1 MCSHRSGARAL
12 RHAGFSLIEV
22 LLVVALL
29 VLIGGGLAYFYLGRG
44 GREKPDGTRAR
55 TPITVA
61 KDTVCQSN
69 LGQVRQAV
77 NVFRAGD
84 PEETLPRSLQELRLP
99 AELLTCAVGGEP
111 YQYEPETGAVRC
123 VHPGHE
129 NF

>member
-1 MCSHRSGARAL
+1 MRGHRFCVRPGHS
-12 RHAGFSLIEV
+12 AGFSLIEV

-44 GREKPDGTRAR
+44 GREKPDGTRER
-55 TPITVA
+55 TPITIA

-69 LGQVRQAV
+69 LGQVRQAL

-99 AELLTCAVGGEP
+99 AELFTCAVGGEP
-111 YQYEPETGAVRC
+111 YQYEPETGTVRC